1 MKSRD
6 SRIGIRDS
14 GPRPHERLDVW
25 RDAMDLVETTYRFS
39 AAFPDAERFGLTAQ
53 IRRAAISV
61 PSNIAEGAARRST
74 PEYVRFLSIA
84 RGSLSELDTQIQL
97 ALRLRLASDAP
108 QLLEQLD
115 AVFAKLNALIRSL
128 AARDTKTPGASAGSN
143 PKSQIPN
150 PGSSHAR

>member
-6 SRIGIRDS
+6 SRFGIRDS
-14 GPRPHERLDVW
+14 GQRPHERLDVW
-25 RDAMDLVETTYRFS
+25 REAMDLVETTHRFS
-39 AAFPDAERFGLTAQ
+39 AAFPDDERFGLTAQ

-74 PEYVRFLSIA
+74 AEYVRFLSIA

-108 QLLEQLD
+108 QLFEQLD

-128 AARDTKTPGASAGSN
+128 AARGTTTSGASAVSN
-143 PKSQIPN
+143 PESRIPN